1 MDPVLGNNVIHMHYM
16 TNISNICCMDLVNF
30 YITHSII

>member
-16 TNISNICCMDLVNF
+16 TNISNIYCMDLVKFLHNP
-30 YITHSII
+30 